1 MKEEQCL
8 KELMKGTRKLDP
20 VLNPLGFVFKI
31 SENGVSSAGAFAAG
45 FYENGDKKIGLI
57 FRSFAG
63 LGSVNYECR
72 RWNIDHDS
80 LMRYLGKQDVSKLK
94 YKTNTFKSYSKDGG
108 DVFDA
113 FVYDIQQFGGEFLTS
128 SDDQFENALKEI
140 RETPQ
145 PKDKEASGSSQSIWV
160 RLIWLA
166 IILSII
172 IYLLQR

>member
-1 MKEEQCL
+1 
-8 KELMKGTRKLDP
+8 
-20 VLNPLGFVFKI
+20 
-31 SENGVSSAGAFAAG
+31 
-45 FYENGDKKIGLI
+45 
-57 FRSFAG
+57 
-63 LGSVNYECR
+63 
-72 RWNIDHDS
+72 
-80 LMRYLGKQDVSKLK
+80 MRYLGKQDVSKLK

-145 PKDKEASGSSQSIWV
+145 SKDKEASGSPQSIWV

-166 IILSII
+166 IILSI
-172 IYLLQR
+172 LT